1 MAKNIILTIKKVL
14 KKEGLRFTRQRKAVW
29 DELENSNDHHD
40 ADRIYENIKAQ
51 NLSVSRA
58 TVYRTLDVL
67 AKNKF
72 IRKLNVG
79 DGRIRYEA
87 KTTKDHHDHM
97 ICLETGNII
106 EFFDEELEN
115 LQDQIAKKH
124 GYKVVRHTHQLFV
137 KPLKKTHK

>member
-1 MAKNIILTIKKVL
+1 MEKDIVSKVKQVL
-14 KKEGLRFTRQRKAVW
+14 QKEGFRFTKQREAVW

-40 ADRIYENIKAQ
+40 ADKIHENIKAK
-51 NLSVSRA
+51 NIGVSRA

-72 IRKLNVG
+72 IRKLDVG

-87 KTTKDHHDHM
+87 KISKDHHDHM
-97 ICLETGNII
+97 ICLETGRII

-115 LQDQIAKKH
+115 LQDKIAKKH
-124 GYKVVRHTHQLFV
+124 GYKVIRHTHQLFV
-137 KPLKKTHK
+137 KPIKNKI